1 MTRVRLP
8 NRRAHESREI
18 EFDGRR
24 FSLGVGF
31 DDTGTPAEVFV
42 TAPRAGSGYAALA
55 RDAGILLSLALQSG
69 ADLATIRRALTREAD
84 GSAASLL
91 GAIADEIG
99 DEGWKGTA

>member
-1 MTRVRLP
+1 MKRRHLE

-31 DDTGTPAEVFV
+31 DDTGAPAEVFV
-42 TAPRAGSGYAALA
+42 NAPRAGSGYAALA
-55 RDAGILLSLALQSG
+55 RDAGILLSLAMQSG
-69 ADLATIRRALTREAD
+69 TDLATIRRALTREEN
-84 GSAASLL
+84 GEAASLL

-99 DEGWKGTA
+99 GQDA